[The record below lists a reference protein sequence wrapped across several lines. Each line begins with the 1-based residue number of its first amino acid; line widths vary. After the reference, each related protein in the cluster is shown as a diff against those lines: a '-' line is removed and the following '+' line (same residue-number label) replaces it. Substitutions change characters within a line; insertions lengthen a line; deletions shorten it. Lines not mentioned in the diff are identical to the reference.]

1 VGIFDNFK
9 DLFKA
14 AEVVNNADLY
24 KKLGETQNAVFALE
38 EENRNLKDELREIK
52 AQKEIDDELQ
62 PDDNAYWRIKGGK
75 RDGPFCMR
83 CWDVDRKLVRERA
96 GATAGTHYCSD
107 CHMRAAARR

>member
-1 VGIFDNFK
+1 MGLIDNFK

-38 EENRNLKDELREIK
+38 QENRNLKDELRAIREQQ
-52 AQKEIDDELQ
+52 AIDDELQ
-62 PDDNAYWRIKGGK
+62 PADNAYWRIKDGK
-75 RDGPFCMR
+75 RDGPFCLR

-96 GATAGTHYCSD
+96 GATAGTHYCPD
-107 CHMRAAARR
+107 CSIRRR